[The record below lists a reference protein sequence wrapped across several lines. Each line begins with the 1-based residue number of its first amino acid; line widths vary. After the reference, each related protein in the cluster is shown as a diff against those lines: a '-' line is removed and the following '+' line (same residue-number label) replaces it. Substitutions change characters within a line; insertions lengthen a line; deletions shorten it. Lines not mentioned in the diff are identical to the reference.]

1 MLGFMRYPPS
11 PLVES
16 PPILRAANR
25 LVHAI
30 VSSTLLIQF
39 RRHDEGSALEV
50 RSEGRSQIRSGF
62 VAMVG
67 HRWGSKGRTAL
78 TASFGGRNFLRL
90 REANRVSYLAGN
102 TTFGARAPT
111 KSSKGGLGI
120 YRIT

>member
-39 RRHDEGSALEV
+39 VGTTKDLLLKFAAKAVR
-50 RSEGRSQIRSGF
+50 RSEVVSLPWSDIDGE
-62 VAMVG
+62 V
-67 HRWGSKGRTAL
+67 K
-78 TASFGGRNFLRL
+78 GGRH
-90 REANRVSYLAGN
+90 
-102 TTFGARAPT
+102 
-111 KSSKGGLGI
+111 
-120 YRIT
+120 

>member
-39 RRHDEGSALEV
+39 
-50 RSEGRSQIRSGF
+50 
-62 VAMVG
+62 VG
-67 HRWGSKGRTAL
+67 
-78 TASFGGRNFLRL
+78 
-90 REANRVSYLAGN
+90 
-102 TTFGARAPT
+102 TT
-111 KSSKGGLGI
+111 KDLL
-120 YRIT
+120 